1 MDDAVEKDAIRCTQT
16 VQISELLEEIVQ
28 LKMDVDILRSDFIA
42 KKKIMMDERD
52 SLELVIDELNRKEIK
67 RNQDEKV
74 AIELALTKSIK
85 AAAIEPVKIVQSE
98 TFSDFLKKN
107 EIEKMLEEQIIQKRN
122 NEYLLEQQKLVL
134 GETIRLL
141 SSSADEVNK
150 RKKERER
157 ERLKELED
165 EKEKV
170 KEKEMKSVSQ
180 VEVDLNTT
188 KGVTEQ
194 IRYAESIYSSFI
206 TFCTTLKLIKL
217 YNVVVY

>member
-16 VQISELLEEIVQ
+16 VQISELLEETVQ
-28 LKMDVDILRSDFIA
+28 LKMDVEILRSDFIA

-74 AIELALTKSIK
+74 AVELALAKSVK

-157 ERLKELED
+157 EKVKERED
-165 EKEKV
+165 EKERI

-180 VEVDLNTT
+180 VEVDINIT
-188 KGVTEQ
+188 KSVTEQ
-194 IRYAESIYSSFI
+194 IRYAIYVSFI
-206 TFCTTLKLIKL
+206 IFYTKIGNIMMCCAVLT
-217 YNVVVY
+217 

>member
-52 SLELVIDELNRKEIK
+52 SLELVIDELKRKEIK

-170 KEKEMKSVSQ
+170 KEKEMKTVSQ
-180 VEVDLNTT
+180 VEVDINTT
-188 KGVTEQ
+188 KGFREQ

-206 TFCTTLKLIKL
+206 TFYTKVKRCGVLS
-217 YNVVVY
+217 YVSR